1 MSSAPLLHSLI
12 RDVCQRVEWEL
23 ELNNSG
29 YSQPSVLPQTS
40 SMAESGPKKNSP
52 HSANEN
58 VTATAGIAAA
68 PPVSGMVPAHGQ
80 PKNISPT
87 AVPPT
92 ASVAPSQ
99 NETTNSDSR
108 SRAHA
113 LAELKF
119 RLDSCTECA
128 LSGSRSR
135 IVFSDGTMNASIAF
149 VGDAPS
155 REEDTI
161 SLPFIGERGHLLNKI
176 IIAIGERRE
185 NSYLC
190 NAVKCAPKPDTVP
203 TSDEIRACSK
213 YLFEQLEKVSP
224 KIIVAL
230 GQAPASVLLNTDTDL
245 ARLRGQFRLWRNI
258 PVMAT
263 WSLDTMLKDPA
274 TKRDVWAD
282 MKQVKGLLQKS

>member
-1 MSSAPLLHSLI
+1 MPSTPSLHSLI
-12 RDVCQRVEWEL
+12 RDICQRVEWEQ
-23 ELNNSG
+23 ELCNSG
-29 YSQPSVLPQTS
+29 YSQQSVLPQPSRVAAPESEKIISKSSELDLTS
-40 SMAESGPKKNSP
+40 G
-52 HSANEN
+52 
-58 VTATAGIAAA
+58 AGIAVA
-68 PPVSGMVPAHGQ
+68 PSETGRVPVYSQ
-80 PKNISPT
+80 PQTVSPT
-87 AVPPT
+87 AVPPPS
-92 ASVAPSQ
+92 SVVPSR
-99 NETTNSDSR
+99 NETPNSDSR
-108 SRAHA
+108 TRAHA

-119 RLDSCTECA
+119 RLETCTECA
-128 LSGSRSR
+128 LSESRSR

-185 NSYLC
+185 SSYLC

-213 YLFEQLEKVSP
+213 NLFEQLEKVSP
-224 KIIVAL
+224 KVIVAL

-245 ARLRGQFRLWRNI
+245 ATLRGQFRAWRNV

-263 WSLDTMLKDPA
+263 WSLDTMLKNPA

-282 MKQVKGLLQKS
+282 MKLVKGLLQNS

>member
-1 MSSAPLLHSLI
+1 MSFAPLLHSLI

-29 YSQPSVLPQTS
+29 YSQQPVLPQTS
-40 SMAESGPKKNSP
+40 SVAGPEPEKKGS
-52 HSANEN
+52 HSANSD
-58 VTATAGIAAA
+58 VTASVGIAAA
-68 PPVSGMVPAHGQ
+68 PSASGMVPAHGQ
-80 PKNISPT
+80 LKNVSPT
-87 AVPPT
+87 AVPPP
-92 ASVAPSQ
+92 ASAVPSQ

-119 RLDSCTECA
+119 RLETCTECA
-128 LSGSRSR
+128 LSESRSR

-190 NAVKCAPKPDTVP
+190 NAVKCAPKSDAVP

-245 ARLRGQFRLWRNI
+245 ARLRGQFQSWRNI

-263 WSLDTMLKDPA
+263 WSLDTMLKNPA

>member
-40 SMAESGPKKNSP
+40 SVTGSGPEKNGFRPAS
-52 HSANEN
+52 SD
-58 VTATAGIAAA
+58 VTARVGIAAA
-68 PPVSGMVPAHGQ
+68 TSASEVVPAHGQ
-80 PKNISPT
+80 PENVSPT
-87 AVPPT
+87 AVPPP
-92 ASVAPSQ
+92 AGVARSQ

-119 RLDSCTECA
+119 RLETCTECA
-128 LSGSRSR
+128 LSESRSR

-203 TSDEIRACSK
+203 TSHEIRACSK
-213 YLFEQLEKVSP
+213 YLFAQLEKVSP

-245 ARLRGQFRLWRNI
+245 SRLRGQFRLWRNI

-282 MKQVKGLLQKS
+282 MKQVKGLLEKS